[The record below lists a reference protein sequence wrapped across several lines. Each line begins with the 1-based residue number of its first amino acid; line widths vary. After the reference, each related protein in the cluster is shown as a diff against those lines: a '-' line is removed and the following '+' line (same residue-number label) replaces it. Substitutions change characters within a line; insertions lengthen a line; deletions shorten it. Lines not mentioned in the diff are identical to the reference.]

1 MSEIEREE
9 IATLE
14 APYMRKVQLE
24 EARFESG
31 MKMFRVI
38 IREGKR
44 ITQIDLD
51 AETAGEWA
59 RIMGNWATDQ
69 GGQG

>member
-1 MSEIEREE
+1 MSEIERRE
-9 IATLE
+9 IALLE
-14 APYMRKVQLE
+14 APYMRKVHLE
-24 EARFESG
+24 EAEFESG

-51 AETAGEWA
+51 PATARQWAEIMAEWA
-59 RIMGNWATDQ
+59 A
-69 GGQG
+69 GQEG